1 MLMAVWT
8 LHETLIVAVLARFWG
23 ASWDRWS
30 ALRIQ
35 SGIMRAGHLVVAP
48 GTVWGYLPQGR
59 SSAAPGV
66 QSSSARRRPKHNF
79 LPVGGKS
86 IRELAPQTRG
96 PRAACPDGALIYK
109 KNRIQEVRRHCF
121 SHGKS
126 GVGIYVWGGERECK
140 RERAMRAEG
149 WQGCGGLARP
159 CFSIFRAIII
169 PLIDICAHT
178 SARRHFASNWI
189 QESTYLLTPQIKNK
203 NSTNFH
209 SSVCTDSPGCISFA
223 RACLPIMTTNLVVS
237 SHARK

>member
-1 MLMAVWT
+1 MCALLLNPSLSFAAHTQTRSNRAAAAAVQRKRQT
-8 LHETLIVAVLARFWG
+8 PR
-23 ASWDRWS
+23 R
-30 ALRIQ
+30 
-35 SGIMRAGHLVVAP
+35 
-48 GTVWGYLPQGR
+48 
-59 SSAAPGV
+59 AAPAEPAPCRALALPAETP
-66 QSSSARRRPKHNF
+66 QIF
-79 LPVGGKS
+79 LLQG
-86 IRELAPQTRG
+86 
-96 PRAACPDGALIYK
+96 
-109 KNRIQEVRRHCF
+109 VRRHYF

-237 SHARK
+237 SHARAK